1 MARSRSLTSQLY
13 RLARSANTISAVASE
28 HPRRVVTRGKN
39 IIVGRALG
47 RVGAWRR
54 LWR

>member
-1 MARSRSLTSQLY
+1 MAGRSSLTSQLY
-13 RLARSANTISAVASE
+13 TLARLSASGRAIRTGHVG
-28 HPRRVVTRGKN
+28 RRAKN

-54 LWR
+54 L